1 MALNWAML
9 TPDGVPVP
17 LPRESTILTIDSGA
31 ELTVSIPDAP
41 PSGTAS
47 AGGSGGSKKLKE
59 EGRAYLTDQRV
70 GLCYSL
76 ALDHNLKFEQLVFVA
91 KNLSSTAPLQS
102 LSVPLTSILATK
114 FEQPMLGANYLTID
128 VRASPEG
135 GLTDGTRIELR
146 SKGSP
151 LFQFVSVL
159 EKTRERAIYMKRQM
173 QEDQESLRTFRH
185 LLGWMNKVY

>member
-9 TPDGVPVP
+9 GPDGAPVP
-17 LPRESTILTIDSGA
+17 LPRESTVLTIDSGA

-59 EGRAYLTDQRV
+59 EGRAYLTDQR
-70 GLCYSL
+70 
-76 ALDHNLKFEQLVFVA
+76 LVFVS
-91 KNLSSTAPLQS
+91 KNLSTTAPLQS
-102 LSVPLTSILATK
+102 LSIPLTSILATK
-114 FEQPMLGANYLTID
+114 FEQPMLGANYLSID
-128 VRASPEG
+128 VRPSPEG
-135 GLTDGTRIELR
+135 GLSDGTRLELR
-146 SKGSP
+146 SKGGP

-173 QEDQESLRTFRH
+173 QEEQESLPAYASPST
-185 LLGWMNKVY
+185 LGVASGRPGGSSTPMDAPPGYDD